1 MKLTEE
7 QKAEIHGFSS
17 HCHIYKIKPGSKE
30 NVTGMFA
37 IDMVEKFGG
46 IQWISVKD
54 RLPEGPTALYYVWR
68 DGHPDID
75 TWYFREGR
83 KYWDDNQRITHW
95 AEINLPNQ

>member
-7 QKAEIHGFSS
+7 HYKWIGHSSPLEGTSAEKAHWISGAE
-17 HCHIYKIKPGSKE
+17 E
-30 NVTGMFA
+30 A
-37 IDMVEKFGG
+37 IQKFGG

-54 RLPEGPTALYYVWR
+54 RLPEGPTALCYVWR